1 MEINTYES
9 EKDKLGANELEQF
22 QDVSKEQV
30 ESFVVGD
37 PKNLR

>member
-9 EKDKLGANELEQF
+9 EKDKLGANELEEF

-30 ESFVVGD
+30 DSDGNSKLVG
-37 PKNLR
+37 